1 MSLAEELLADLD
13 EAGDQLEEE
22 VENEGE
28 DVVEALVEMETSDNQ
43 SVRSIARLSD
53 SDKLNDILKQ
63 IDYNTE
69 HPSKADIRGPVEANP
84 EYKLTVDANNIVV
97 EIDNE
102 MNIIHKYVK
111 DHYCKRFPELDS
123 LVHTPIE
130 YCKCVKLLG
139 NQIEVSKANLQDFL
153 PAATVMVVSVTA
165 STTQGQQ
172 IEQEEVDMIE
182 EACDMMEKLNETK
195 LKILQYVEGRMSLI
209 SPNLSAIVGSTV
221 AAKLMGV
228 AGGLTNLSKMP
239 ACNILVLGAQR
250 KVLAGFSTASVLPH
264 TGFVY
269 YCELVQSTPEDIR
282 KKASRLVSCK
292 CTLAARVDSFHESPD
307 GAIGRN
313 LREEIEKKLDKWQ
326 EPPPVKMAKPL
337 PKPED
342 APRKKRGGRR

>member
-1 MSLAEELLADLD
+1 
-13 EAGDQLEEE
+13 
-22 VENEGE
+22 
-28 DVVEALVEMETSDNQ
+28 
-43 SVRSIARLSD
+43 
-53 SDKLNDILKQ
+53 
-63 IDYNTE
+63 
-69 HPSKADIRGPVEANP
+69 
-84 EYKLTVDANNIVV
+84 
-97 EIDNE
+97 
-102 MNIIHKYVK
+102 
-111 DHYCKRFPELDS
+111 
-123 LVHTPIE
+123 
-130 YCKCVKLLG
+130 
-139 NQIEVSKANLQDFL
+139 
-153 PAATVMVVSVTA
+153 MVVSVTA